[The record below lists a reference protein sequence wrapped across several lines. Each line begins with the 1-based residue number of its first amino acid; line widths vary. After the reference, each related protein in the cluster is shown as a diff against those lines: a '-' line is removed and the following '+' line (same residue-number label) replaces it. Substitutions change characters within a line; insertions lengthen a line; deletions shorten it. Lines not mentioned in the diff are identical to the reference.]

1 MSSAG
6 QFHLT
11 GDFHLTDGQLLLH
24 CDGGPNAVDSRPAAS
39 HLELC
44 TSCRARLEGLTA
56 EVDAFLLFR
65 SRFFL
70 PALPS
75 PPHAWP
81 DLSGQ
86 FERLDHPWRAKFDSA
101 LDGFLHM
108 CRGLRYNMVA
118 AAALL
123 ILIFLIFQPW
133 QATVS
138 AAKLLA
144 RAIAAQSAVLRS
156 TKEPVVHHKL
166 RIQFHSAAQDSHT
179 LLDYESWRDF
189 RNGRFGEAISSGAS
203 DSSDKCMNDLR
214 RVYAANHLDWQSPLS
229 AEAYERW
236 SATLVGG
243 RASVARGHGDS
254 SGAAP
259 WLILTT
265 FATPNPQGD
274 EIGKAQLVVR
284 RSDWHPV
291 SVRLSLKDREYEI
304 SEVVF
309 QVVPLAQFDSSLFD
323 DTIPGADQAS
333 SPARQN
339 SLSDVHAG
347 RTAGREQRS
356 RQTGLS
362 ANAPPAALAVPSQ
375 GQPGTSHA
383 PTSRATRS
391 TAGDQDAA
399 ETSDAGASMDLP
411 ITLSS
416 PVSTPADLA
425 PAGPRLNFGLPT
437 APAALNPGMALAE
450 QIARQQELMRTTQQR
465 PSKVAAPSPATPR
478 QKVKGKNTPK
488 PGK

>member
-24 CDGGPNAVDSRPAAS
+24 SDGGPNAANSGPAAS
-39 HLELC
+39 HLEVC
-44 TSCRARLEGLTA
+44 TSCRARMEELTA

-75 PPHAWP
+75 PPQAWP
-81 DLSGQ
+81 DLHGQ
-86 FERLDHPWRAKFDSA
+86 FERLDHPWRTKFDSA
-101 LDGFLHM
+101 LDGFRYL

-144 RAIAAQSAVLRS
+144 RAIAAQNAVLRS
-156 TKEPVVHHKL
+156 TKEPVVHHEL
-166 RIQFHSAAQDSHT
+166 RIQIHSAAQDSHT

-243 RASVARGHGDS
+243 RASVERGHGDS

-274 EIGKAQLVVR
+274 EIGKAQLTVR

-304 SEVVF
+304 SEIAF
-309 QVVPLAQFDSSLFD
+309 QVVPLAQFDSSLFNAAV
-323 DTIPGADQAS
+323 PGTDQAN

-347 RTAGREQRS
+347 RTAGGEQRS
-356 RQTGLS
+356 RQTGLA
-362 ANAPPAALAVPSQ
+362 ANAPPTALEAPGQ
-375 GQPGTSHA
+375 EQPGPSHA
-383 PTSRATRS
+383 PRSRAMPS
-391 TAGDQDAA
+391 TTGDQDAT
-399 ETSDAGASMDLP
+399 ETSDVGTGLDLP

-416 PVSTPADLA
+416 PVSRPSDLA
-425 PAGPRLNFGLPT
+425 PVGPRLNLNLPT
-437 APAALNPGMALAE
+437 APVALNPGMALAE

-465 PSKVAAPSPATPR
+465 PSKLAAPVPATPR
-478 QKVKGKNTPK
+478 QKAKQKNAIK